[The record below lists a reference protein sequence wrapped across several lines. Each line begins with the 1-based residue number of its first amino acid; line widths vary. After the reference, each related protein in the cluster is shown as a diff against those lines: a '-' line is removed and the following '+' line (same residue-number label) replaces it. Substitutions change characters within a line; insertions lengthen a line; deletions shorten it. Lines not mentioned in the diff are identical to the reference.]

1 MHATR
6 EATERFVDEAD
17 LAEVGYTTLGRS
29 GLKVSRLGF
38 GTFRVDDR
46 ADVHKEALAFAVEQ
60 GVNLIDTAG
69 AYVEGR
75 AQKAVG
81 QVLADLQKKGS
92 VSREQVVVVDKIGLV
107 QGETLARVRE
117 EEAAGTTFPG
127 MVHFQEGL
135 WYSIHP
141 SWIESELARSLERL
155 QLDAVDLLLI
165 HNPETF
171 LAEGAQLRR
180 GTNVDTVR
188 KQLRERLE
196 AAFGKLEE
204 LVKQG
209 KIGWYGVSS
218 QTFVAPSGDPTFLGV
233 KDLVEIAKKVGGA
246 DHHFVAIE
254 LPMNLIE
261 SRAATAEPSV
271 LAEAKSQGL
280 AVLIDRPL
288 TAILGPNQVL
298 RLAEPPQPPQTA
310 RPLADVAAEVQA
322 IEAVFAQDFAPKIK
336 VEGGPPASEMFRWG
350 HELADAPTKLSGI
363 DHWMAM
369 QSQVIAPQ
377 VQGLL
382 NQLSQGFGKDVT
394 FQAWGKRYVE
404 ALNGLL
410 AAVSAELIQKLGA
423 QTAQFR
429 GRMEPHVPERWKE
442 ASLSRQALATL
453 LSTDGIT
460 TVLVGMRRK
469 GYVEDVLGAVG
480 LPALAP
486 KAVRNV
492 YAAFAR

>member
-46 ADVHKEALAFAVEQ
+46 ADVHKDALAHAVEQ

-75 AQKAVG
+75 AQTAVG
-81 QVLADLQKKGS
+81 QVLAELKKKGS

-117 EEAAGTTFPG
+117 EEAAGTSIPG

-135 WYSIHP
+135 WYCIHP
-141 SWIESELARSLERL
+141 EWIEKELSRSLERL

-171 LAEGAQLRR
+171 LAEGAQLRK
-180 GTNVDTVR
+180 GTGIDTVR
-188 KQLRERLE
+188 KQLRDRLE
-196 AAFGKLEE
+196 AAFTKLEE
-204 LVKQG
+204 LVKAG

-218 QTFVAPSGDPTFLGV
+218 QTFVAPSGEPTSIGL
-233 KDLVEIAKKVGGA
+233 KDLVDIAKKVGGQN
-246 DHHFVAIE
+246 HHFVAIE
-254 LPMNLIE
+254 LPMNLLE
-261 SRAATAEPSV
+261 SRAAGGNKPLLV
-271 LAEAKSQGL
+271 EAKAAGL

-288 TAILGPNQVL
+288 TAVLGPNQVL
-298 RLAEPPQPPQTA
+298 RLAEPPQPPQAA

-322 IEAVFAQDFAPKIK
+322 IEAIFAQDFAPKIK

-350 HELADAPTKLSGI
+350 HELADAPAKLSGL

-404 ALNGLL
+404 ALNTLL

-423 QTAQFR
+423 QAAGFR
-429 GRMEPHVPERWKE
+429 SRIEPHVPERWRE

-460 TVLVGMRRK
+460 SVLVGMRRK
-469 GYVEDVLGAVG
+469 GYVDDALGAVG
-480 LPALAP
+480 LPALDQ

-492 YAAFAR
+492 YEAFAK